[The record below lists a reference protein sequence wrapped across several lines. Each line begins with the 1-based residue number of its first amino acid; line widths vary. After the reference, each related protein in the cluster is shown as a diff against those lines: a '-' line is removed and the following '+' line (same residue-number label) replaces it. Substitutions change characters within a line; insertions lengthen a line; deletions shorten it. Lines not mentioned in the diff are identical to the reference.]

1 MSYEFAKKEIGDYR
15 ITIFQ
20 DEDAGCPCTD
30 WDLAGV
36 YLWEYTSCG
45 SGRLS
50 DGCNWDEIYDRKYD
64 TNNHSLQDALRE
76 LVYKYVPQNR
86 LVKYLKSNKHRSAKL
101 SYDRSSHVWE
111 LDYYDSREAYKTS
124 VEFTPDEIKNY
135 DMRAEMIEPMNNE
148 DLIWL
153 LDDIAYEIV
162 IYEWSSTGYCQGD
175 YVEGIAYCDKER
187 FKKMVDTNTKNWKNR
202 AIELF
207 EGEVKD
213 IGMWMWGDVK
223 GFVLEKKRH
232 YTKMYDDGDTSDSYD
247 WEQIDSCWGEYFEDA
262 DDLIEEVIKEHGLQ
276 PKDAA

>member
-15 ITIFQ
+15 ITVYQ
-20 DEDAGCPCTD
+20 DEGAECPCSA

-36 YLWEYTSCG
+36 YLWEYTNCG
-45 SGRLS
+45 SGILS
-50 DGCNWDEIYDRKYD
+50 NGCNWDEIYDRKYD

-86 LVKYLKSNKHRSAKL
+86 LVKYLKSIKHRSAKL
-101 SYDRSSHVWE
+101 SYDRSSHIWE

-175 YVEGIAYCDKER
+175 YVRGYAYCDKER
-187 FKKMVDTNTKNWKNR
+187 FKKMADTNTNNWKNR
-202 AIELF
+202 AIEMF
-207 EGEVKD
+207 ESEVKN

-232 YTKMYDDGDTSDSYD
+232 YTKMYDDGETSDSYD
-247 WEQIDSCWGEYFEDA
+247 WEEIDSCWGEYYEDS
-262 DDLIEEVIKEHGLQ
+262 DELI
-276 PKDAA
+276 KDALEENGIKLKETA

>member
-15 ITIFQ
+15 ITIYQ
-20 DEDAGCPCTD
+20 DEDAECPCSA

-36 YLWEYTSCG
+36 YLWDYSGCG
-45 SGRLS
+45 RDRLS
-50 DGCNWDEIYDRKYD
+50 DACNWEELFGKND
-64 TNNHSLQDALRE
+64 TSNHSLEDALRE

-111 LDYYDSREAYKTS
+111 LDYYYSREAYKTS

-175 YVEGIAYCDKER
+175 YVEGIAYCNKER
-187 FKKMVDTNTKNWKNR
+187 FEKMVDTNTKNWKNR

-207 EGEVKD
+207 ESEVKN

-223 GFVLEKKRH
+223 SYVLEKKRP
-232 YTKMYDDGDTSDSYD
+232 YTKLYEDGKSSDSYE
-247 WEQIDSCWGEYFEDA
+247 WELVDSCSGEYCDDA

>member
-15 ITIFQ
+15 ITIYQ
-20 DEDAGCPCTD
+20 DEDAESPCHA

-36 YLWEYTSCG
+36 YLWDYSGCG
-45 SGRLS
+45 RGRLS
-50 DGCNWDEIYDRKYD
+50 DACNWEELFGKND
-64 TNNHSLQDALRE
+64 TSNHSLEDALRE

-101 SYDRSSHVWE
+101 SYNRSSRIWE

-175 YVEGIAYCDKER
+175 YVEGVAYCDKER

-202 AIELF
+202 SIELF
-207 EGEVKD
+207 ESEVKD

-223 GFVLEKKRH
+223 RYTLEKKRP
-232 YTKMYDDGDTSDSYD
+232 YTKLYEDGKSSDSYE
-247 WEQIDSCWGEYFEDA
+247 WEQIESCCGEYFEDA
-262 DDLIEEVIKEHGLQ
+262 DDLIEEVIKEHGLL

>member
-15 ITIFQ
+15 ITIYQ
-20 DEDAGCPCTD
+20 DEGAECPCSA

-36 YLWEYTSCG
+36 YLWEYTNCG

-50 DGCNWDEIYDRKYD
+50 NGCNWDEIYDRKYD

-124 VEFTPDEIKNY
+124 VELTPDEINNY
-135 DMRAEMIEPMNNE
+135 DMREEMIEPMNNE

-187 FKKMVDTNTKNWKNR
+187 FEKMVDMNTKNWKNR

-207 EGEVKD
+207 ESEVKD

-223 GFVLEKKRH
+223 GYVLEKKRP
-232 YTKMYDDGDTSDSYD
+232 YTKLYEDGKSYDSYE
-247 WEQIDSCWGEYFEDA
+247 WEHIDSCCGEYFEDA

-276 PKDAA
+276 QKDAA

>member
-15 ITIFQ
+15 ITIYQ
-20 DEDAGCPCTD
+20 DEDAESPCSA

-36 YLWEYTSCG
+36 YLWDYSGCG
-45 SGRLS
+45 RGRLS
-50 DGCNWDEIYDRKYD
+50 DACNWEELFGKND
-64 TNNHSLQDALRE
+64 TSNHSLEDALRE

-101 SYDRSSHVWE
+101 SYNRSSRIWE

-175 YVEGIAYCDKER
+175 YVEGVAYCDKER

-202 AIELF
+202 SIELF
-207 EGEVKD
+207 ESEVKD

-223 GFVLEKKRH
+223 RYTLEKKRP
-232 YTKMYDDGDTSDSYD
+232 YTKLYEDGKSSDSYE
-247 WEQIDSCWGEYFEDA
+247 WEQIESCCGEYFEDA
-262 DDLIEEVIKEHGLQ
+262 DDLIEEVIKEHGLL

>member
-15 ITIFQ
+15 ITIYQ
-20 DEDAGCPCTD
+20 DEGAECPCSA

-36 YLWEYTSCG
+36 YLWDYSGCG
-45 SGRLS
+45 RGRLS
-50 DGCNWDEIYDRKYD
+50 DACNWEELFGKNN
-64 TNNHSLQDALRE
+64 TSNHSLEDALRE
-76 LVYKYVPQNR
+76 LVYMYVPQNR

-175 YVEGIAYCDKER
+175 YVEGIAYCNKER
-187 FKKMVDTNTKNWKNR
+187 FEKMVDTNTKNWKNR

-207 EGEVKD
+207 ESEVKN

-223 GFVLEKKRH
+223 SYVLEKKRP
-232 YTKMYDDGDTSDSYD
+232 YTKLYEDGKSSDSYE
-247 WEQIDSCWGEYFEDA
+247 WEQIESCCGAYFEDA

-276 PKDAA
+276 PKETA

>member
-15 ITIFQ
+15 ITVYQ
-20 DEDAGCPCTD
+20 DEYAESPCYEQ
-30 WDLAGV
+30 DLTGV

-50 DGCNWDEIYDRKYD
+50 NGCNWDEIYDRKYD
-64 TNNHSLQDALRE
+64 TNEHSLQDALRE

-101 SYDRSSHVWE
+101 SYDRSSHIWE

-124 VEFTPDEIKNY
+124 VELTPDEIKNY

-162 IYEWSSTGYCQGD
+162 IYEWSSTGYCQGE

-187 FKKMVDTNTKNWKNR
+187 FGKMCGRKDKPWR
-202 AIELF
+202 EAAEECML
-207 EGEVKD
+207 GEAEILGK
-213 IGMWMWGDVK
+213 WMWGDVY
-223 GFVLEKKRH
+223 GFVLEKKVH
-232 YTKMYDDGDTSDSYD
+232 YTKVYDDSERLDEDD
-247 WEQIDSCWGEYFEDA
+247 FEWEEVDSCWGYFTSPDELVD
-262 DDLIEEVIKEHGLQ
+262 EVIQEYNLKET
-276 PKDAA
+276 A

>member
-1 MSYEFAKKEIGDYR
+1 M
-15 ITIFQ
+15 
-20 DEDAGCPCTD
+20 
-30 WDLAGV
+30 
-36 YLWEYTSCG
+36 
-45 SGRLS
+45 
-50 DGCNWDEIYDRKYD
+50 
-64 TNNHSLQDALRE
+64 QDALRE

-101 SYDRSSHVWE
+101 SYDRSSHIWE

-175 YVEGIAYCDKER
+175 YVEGITYCDKER

-207 EGEVKD
+207 ESEVKD

-223 GFVLEKKRH
+223 SYVLEKKRP
-232 YTKMYDDGDTSDSYD
+232 YTKLYEDGKSSDSYE
-247 WEQIDSCWGEYFEDA
+247 WEQIESCCGEYFEDA

>member
-15 ITIFQ
+15 ITVYQ
-20 DEDAGCPCTD
+20 DEDAECPCSA

-36 YLWEYTSCG
+36 YLWDYSGCG
-45 SGRLS
+45 RGRLS
-50 DGCNWDEIYDRKYD
+50 DACNWEELFGKND
-64 TNNHSLQDALRE
+64 TSNHSLEDALRE

-111 LDYYDSREAYKTS
+111 LDYYYSREAYKTS

-153 LDDIAYEIV
+153 LDAIAYEIV

-175 YVEGIAYCDKER
+175 YVEGIAYCNKER
-187 FKKMVDTNTKNWKNR
+187 FEKMVDTNTKNWKNR

-207 EGEVKD
+207 ESEVKN

-223 GFVLEKKRH
+223 SYVLEKKRP
-232 YTKMYDDGDTSDSYD
+232 YTRLYEDGKSSDSYE
-247 WEQIDSCWGEYFEDA
+247 WELVDSCSGEYYDDA

>member
-15 ITIFQ
+15 ITIYQ
-20 DEDAGCPCTD
+20 DEDAESPCSA

-36 YLWEYTSCG
+36 YLWDYSGCG
-45 SGRLS
+45 RGRLS
-50 DGCNWDEIYDRKYD
+50 DACNWEELFGKND
-64 TNNHSLQDALRE
+64 TSNHSLEDALRE

-101 SYDRSSHVWE
+101 SYNRSSRIWE

-175 YVEGIAYCDKER
+175 YVEGVAYCDKER

-202 AIELF
+202 SIELF
-207 EGEVKD
+207 ESEVKN

-223 GFVLEKKRH
+223 RYTLEKKRP
-232 YTKMYDDGDTSDSYD
+232 YTKLYEDGKSSDSYE
-247 WEQIDSCWGEYFEDA
+247 WEQIESCCGEYFEDA
-262 DDLIEEVIKEHGLQ
+262 DDLIEEVIKEHGLL

>member
-15 ITIFQ
+15 ITVYQ
-20 DEDAGCPCTD
+20 DEDAECPCSA

-36 YLWEYTSCG
+36 YLWDYSGCG
-45 SGRLS
+45 RGRLS
-50 DGCNWDEIYDRKYD
+50 DACNWEELFGKND
-64 TNNHSLQDALRE
+64 TSNHSLEDALRE

-162 IYEWSSTGYCQGD
+162 IYKWSSTGYCQGD
-175 YVEGIAYCDKER
+175 YVEGIAYCNKER
-187 FKKMVDTNTKNWKNR
+187 FKKMVDDDTKNWKNR
-202 AIELF
+202 AIGLF
-207 EGEVKD
+207 EDEVKN

-223 GFVLEKKRH
+223 WYILEKKRP
-232 YTKMYDDGDTSDSYD
+232 YTKLYEDGETSESYE
-247 WEQIDSCWGEYFEDA
+247 WEQVDSCSGEYYDDA

>member
-1 MSYEFAKKEIGDYR
+1 M
-15 ITIFQ
+15 
-20 DEDAGCPCTD
+20 
-30 WDLAGV
+30 
-36 YLWEYTSCG
+36 
-45 SGRLS
+45 
-50 DGCNWDEIYDRKYD
+50 
-64 TNNHSLQDALRE
+64 QDALRE

-124 VEFTPDEIKNY
+124 VEFTPDEIRNY

-175 YVEGIAYCDKER
+175 YVEGIAYCNKER
-187 FKKMVDTNTKNWKNR
+187 FEKMVDTNTKNWKNR

-207 EGEVKD
+207 ESEVKN

-223 GFVLEKKRH
+223 SYVLEKKRP
-232 YTKMYDDGDTSDSYD
+232 YTKLYEDGKSSDSYE
-247 WEQIDSCWGEYFEDA
+247 WELVDSCSGEYYDDA

>member
-1 MSYEFAKKEIGDYR
+1 M
-15 ITIFQ
+15 
-20 DEDAGCPCTD
+20 
-30 WDLAGV
+30 
-36 YLWEYTSCG
+36 YLWEYTNCG

-76 LVYKYVPQNR
+76 LVYMYVPQNR
-86 LVKYLKSNKHRSAKL
+86 LVKYLKRNKHRSAKL

-124 VEFTPDEIKNY
+124 VELTPDEIKNY

-187 FKKMVDTNTKNWKNR
+187 FKKMVDTNTNNWKNR
-202 AIELF
+202 VIELF
-207 EGEVKD
+207 ESEVKD

-223 GFVLEKKRH
+223 GYVLEKKRP
-232 YTKMYDDGDTSDSYD
+232 YTKLYEDGKSYDSYE
-247 WEQIDSCWGEYFEDA
+247 WEHIDSCCGEYFEDA
-262 DDLIEEVIKEHGLQ
+262 EDLIEDVIKEYGLQ

>member
-15 ITIFQ
+15 ITIYQ
-20 DEDAGCPCTD
+20 DEDAESPCSA

-36 YLWEYTSCG
+36 YLWDYSGCG
-45 SGRLS
+45 RGRLS
-50 DGCNWDEIYDRKYD
+50 DAFNWEELFGKND
-64 TNNHSLQDALRE
+64 TSNHSLEDALRE

-101 SYDRSSHVWE
+101 SYNRSSRIWE

-175 YVEGIAYCDKER
+175 YVEGVAYCDKER

-202 AIELF
+202 SIELF
-207 EGEVKD
+207 ESEVKD

-223 GFVLEKKRH
+223 RYTLEKKRP
-232 YTKMYDDGDTSDSYD
+232 YTKLYEDGKSSDSYE
-247 WEQIDSCWGEYFEDA
+247 WEQIESCCGEYFEDA
-262 DDLIEEVIKEHGLQ
+262 DDLIEEVIKERGLL

>member
-15 ITIFQ
+15 ITIYQ
-20 DEDAGCPCTD
+20 DEGAECPCSA

-36 YLWEYTSCG
+36 YLWEYTNCG

-50 DGCNWDEIYDRKYD
+50 NGCNWDEIYDRKYD

-124 VEFTPDEIKNY
+124 VELTPDEIKNY

-187 FKKMVDTNTKNWKNR
+187 FEKMVDMNTKNWKNR

-207 EGEVKD
+207 ESEVND
-213 IGMWMWGDVK
+213 IGMWIWGDVK

-232 YTKMYDDGDTSDSYD
+232 YTKMYDDGETSDSYD
-247 WEQIDSCWGEYFEDA
+247 WKEIYSCWGEYYEDS
-262 DDLIEEVIKEHGLQ
+262 DELI
-276 PKDAA
+276 KDALEENGIKLKETA